1 MLHCTNQLS
10 IDDFV
15 SVRKF
20 VFFQNI
26 FSIIKFYQNHI
37 SNQILFFEPIN
48 QEKELDNQNVRSCMT
63 GGQVFGSVKM
73 NGKQGCAY
81 FSFY

>member
-1 MLHCTNQLS
+1 MLHCTDQLS

-20 VFFQNI
+20 VFFLNI
-26 FSIIKFYQNHI
+26 ISIIKFYQNHI
-37 SNQILFFEPIN
+37 LNHMLFYEPLN
-48 QEKELDNQNVRSCMT
+48 QEKELDKQNVRSCLI

-73 NGKQGCAY
+73 NGKQDGCAVL
-81 FSFY
+81 F